1 MNIVMIIG
9 ASRSWKVFAQ
19 TMPLLDGG
27 ETYTPEADSFFNK
40 VLVIAVALSV
50 MIAVIMVAASGYT
63 ILTSGG
69 DAAKLKD
76 AKEQL
81 QNAILGLLLILGAV
95 TIVGIVFNLLGISG
109 VF

>member
-40 VLVIAVALSV
+40 ILVIAVALSV
-50 MIAVIMVAASGYT
+50 IIAGRC
-63 ILTSGG
+63 
-69 DAAKLKD
+69 K
-76 AKEQL
+76 
-81 QNAILGLLLILGAV
+81 
-95 TIVGIVFNLLGISG
+95 
-109 VF
+109 

>member
-1 MNIVMIIG
+1 
-9 ASRSWKVFAQ
+9 
-19 TMPLLDGG
+19 
-27 ETYTPEADSFFNK
+27 
-40 VLVIAVALSV
+40 